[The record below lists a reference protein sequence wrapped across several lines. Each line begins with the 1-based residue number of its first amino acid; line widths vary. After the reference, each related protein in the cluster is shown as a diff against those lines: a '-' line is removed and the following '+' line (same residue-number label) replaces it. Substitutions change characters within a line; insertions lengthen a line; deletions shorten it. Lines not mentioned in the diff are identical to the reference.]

1 MFNIAIKKSFRL
13 YEEVKDSNKDAA
25 HDILK
30 NLFCRFPGDVKCFTK
45 YFDHCVENAVEASDN
60 EAKRDWLQEASM
72 SLNVFI
78 ERTSYSA
85 RVIEI
90 IDSCRNTI
98 EEVAGSVVSG
108 DPSDEVTSEDSEE
121 VEISRVLELFA
132 RTKETDKE
140 LAFIVLKNL
149 FSSHLANRECFSYYF
164 DFCLSVVDES
174 GVSSETRDAYYDKA
188 DVALQM
194 FAEKTACDEESLLLI
209 KEKRSILNEL
219 YEKAE
224 SRRREELLRKEA
236 LIHKKVKQDL
246 DTLASRI
253 DYISGIKSR
262 TELDRV
268 VDEISSVESALDKGV
283 FNEAE
288 QNEYAKL
295 SKKLSDVLPKKLET
309 FKKEENYKYNSEAI
323 QNIKQSFDLFT
334 GDEKKYK
341 KIDADFRSDIAAK
354 MLSLDSSKMSSET
367 YAYYNYVYG
376 YMFSKM
382 DNENKYNLTLLSL
395 ENSR

>member
-30 NLFCRFPGDVKCFTK
+30 NLFCRFPGDAECFTK
-45 YFDHCVENAVEASDN
+45 YFVHCVENAVEAGDP
-60 EAKRDWLQEASM
+60 EAKRNWLEEASM

-85 RVIEI
+85 KVIET

-98 EEVAGSVVSG
+98 EEVAGSIVYDGPSG
-108 DPSDEVTSEDSEE
+108 EITVEDSEQ
-121 VEISRVLELFA
+121 VEINRIFELFE

-149 FSSHLANRECFSYYF
+149 FSGHLADRKCFSYYF
-164 DFCLSVVDES
+164 DFCLSLAGES
-174 GVSSETRDAYYDKA
+174 GVPGETRDAYYDKA

-194 FAEKTACDEESLLLI
+194 FAEKTVCDEESLLLI

-224 SRRREELLRKEA
+224 SERREELLRKEEQ
-236 LIHKKVKQDL
+236 LHKKVKKDL
-246 DTLASRI
+246 GTLASRI
-253 DYISGIKSR
+253 DYISDIKSR
-262 TELDRV
+262 TELDRI

-283 FNEAE
+283 FNKAE
-288 QNEYAKL
+288 QDEYAKL

-309 FKKEENYKYNSEAI
+309 FKKKEEHKYNSEAVQI
-323 QNIKQSFDLFT
+323 IKQSFDLFT

-341 KIDADFRSDIAAK
+341 KVDADFRSDIAVK
-354 MLSLDSSKMSSET
+354 LLSLDSSRMSSET
-367 YAYYNYVYG
+367 YSYYNYVYG

-395 ENSR
+395 QYSR